1 MSRAEAVALTVRKIS
16 QTLWQLPTK
25 AFHVAVV
32 VDVLADAAET
42 HAKVLRAFFP
52 GLRRLLLGSDHDDK
66 EPKCLRVKMLE
77 PGRCA

>member
-1 MSRAEAVALTVRKIS
+1 LSRAEAVAITVHKIS

-25 AFHVAVV
+25 AFHVAV

-52 GLRRLLLGSDHDDK
+52 GLRWSCSGLARPSAEAPAGKQS
-66 EPKCLRVKMLE
+66 
-77 PGRCA
+77 